1 MKQFVY
7 LNCEA
12 GVLACQNYLR
22 GRVYE
27 LSEQLLV
34 DVFRVA
40 QYDLAHSELTEIVI
54 HYPNVGDT
62 ISSGAELLCSW
73 REFGTV
79 SEWLAYN
86 QLTNPAWIK
95 WAVPIMQVLYAMN
108 TAFPE
113 IRSFSYTVDEE
124 AGLFFKFSKE
134 NIY

>member
-22 GRVYE
+22 GRGYE

-54 HYPNVGDT
+54 HYPNAGDT
-62 ISSGAELLCSW
+62 ISSADELQSSRGELS
-73 REFGTV
+73 TV
-79 SEWLAYN
+79 S
-86 QLTNPAWIK
+86 
-95 WAVPIMQVLYAMN
+95 
-108 TAFPE
+108 
-113 IRSFSYTVDEE
+113 
-124 AGLFFKFSKE
+124 
-134 NIY
+134 